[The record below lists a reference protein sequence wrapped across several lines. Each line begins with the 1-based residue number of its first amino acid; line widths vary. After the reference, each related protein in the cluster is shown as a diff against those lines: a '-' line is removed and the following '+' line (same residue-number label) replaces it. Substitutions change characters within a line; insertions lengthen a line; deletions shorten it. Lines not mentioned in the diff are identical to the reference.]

1 MIFGSIS
8 TQLNTLTKPEP
19 STTAVS
25 LGKLIPP
32 LIDHGDSW
40 TTRRVLGNPPR
51 KTLKDGSRPV
61 RSHCTPAQAD
71 GR

>member
-25 LGKLIPP
+25 ATFIPP
-32 LIDHGDSW
+32 LFTEISW
-40 TTRRVLGNPPR
+40 TTRRVLE
-51 KTLKDGSRPV
+51 TLKVHARYESL
-61 RSHCTPAQAD
+61 HMAQAD
-71 GR
+71 GRQRRVIAHR

>member
-8 TQLNTLTKPEP
+8 TQFNTLTKPEP

-32 LIDHGDSW
+32 LIDHGDS
-40 TTRRVLGNPPR
+40 
-51 KTLKDGSRPV
+51 
-61 RSHCTPAQAD
+61 
-71 GR
+71 